1 MNTVDELYKLTTGVN
16 TIGQVCNENEFSFL
30 VHDVHGEMKARCDME
45 TEEGGWLVIQR
56 RVSGGTENFY
66 RGWTDYENGF
76 GDLNGEFW
84 YGLKN
89 MHCLTT
95 RDNVEL
101 RIDLKQDDGTKVTW
115 TYQLFKVAGG
125 SDNYRLTIGQ
135 GEGTTTYNLMASHNN
150 RPFTTRDKDND
161 AHSNN
166 CAVDYQGAWWY
177 GACYGS
183 HFNGLHQ
190 SSNNEHLVGIYDG
203 SQFHHFP
210 NVEMK
215 IRPKSCVQL
224 KANDCQ

>member
-1 MNTVDELYKLTTGVN
+1 MNTVDELYKLKTGVN

-45 TEEGGWLVIQR
+45 IDDGGWLVIQR
-56 RVSGGTENFY
+56 RVSGGTEDFY
-66 RGWTDYENGF
+66 RGWTDYESGF

-95 RDNVEL
+95 RDDVEL

-135 GEGTTTYNLMASHNN
+135 GEGTNTFDFMAYHNN

-161 AHSNN
+161 GNSNN
-166 CAVDYQGAWWY
+166 CAVTHQGAWWY
-177 GACYGS
+177 NNCYYS
-183 HFNGLHQ
+183 NLNGLHE
-190 SSNNEHLVGIYDG
+190 SSSTNHLINAHDG
-203 SQFHHFP
+203 TQHVEFP

-224 KANDCQ
+224 KANECQ